1 MVASRIY
8 QLTALVSGFIGNWE
22 SSNGI
27 FYLILQWLLV
37 VTFRISL
44 AYLTLHKSTIDIKE
58 GTRDS
63 TEKDS
68 QFRHTETRRRT
79 RRVVK
84 QLWHQIE
91 PRKLCHEFTSIIVW
105 PLREKDRLPVWF
117 VFQFLKVTVKEAK
130 VIWIHCQMKNF
141 TEEKSNHEKVL
152 QTVYI
157 QNRKSLW
164 KDVKWLL

>member
-1 MVASRIY
+1 M
-8 QLTALVSGFIGNWE
+8 
-22 SSNGI
+22 
-27 FYLILQWLLV
+27 QWLLV

-58 GTRDS
+58 GPRDS

-84 QLWHQIE
+84 QIWHQIE

-105 PLREKDRLPVWF
+105 PLKEKDRLPVWF

-130 VIWIHCQMKNF
+130 WFEFI
-141 TEEKSNHEKVL
+141 
-152 QTVYI
+152 
-157 QNRKSLW
+157 
-164 KDVKWLL
+164 VKWRISLKKNRIMKSFCRQSTFRTGKVFEKMLNDYYRYNAATINPPNPW